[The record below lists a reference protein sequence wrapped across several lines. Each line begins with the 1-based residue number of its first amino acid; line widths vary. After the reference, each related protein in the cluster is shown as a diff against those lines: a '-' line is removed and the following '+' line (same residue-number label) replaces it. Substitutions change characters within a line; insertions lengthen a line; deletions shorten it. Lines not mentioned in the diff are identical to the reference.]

1 MIPQWL
7 RAQTVLLEDLSQ
19 FSSIHVGRVTV
30 PASGDPMPSSGVH
43 GHSIGMYTLPHNAY
57 M

>member
-19 FSSIHVGRVTV
+19 FSSIRVGQVTV
-30 PASGDPMPSSGVH
+30 PASGDPTPSSGVH